1 MDDEK
6 QELINPWLS
15 IWTEPRATIQ
25 QVVDGDTNMMV
36 LILAPLAGI
45 ASALTRNS
53 GLAYSGLENF
63 LGLVVA
69 GGIGGY
75 VIVFLGAY
83 LVRWTGG
90 WLGGTASL
98 SSIRAASVW
107 SSIPAITSAV
117 LLLLLWVVLS
127 QLSGPVAGMEVA
139 AQLMILTL
147 GIWSFVLTCKCLGQ
161 VQGFSAWK
169 GLANMLL
176 SLTVVLVPIL
186 VIWAVVAA
194 LSS

>member
-1 MDDEK
+1 
-6 QELINPWLS
+6 S
-15 IWTEPRATIQ
+15 
-25 QVVDGDTNMMV
+25 
-36 LILAPLAGI
+36 
-45 ASALTRNS
+45 
-53 GLAYSGLENF
+53 
-63 LGLVVA
+63 LV
-69 GGIGGY
+69 
-75 VIVFLGAY
+75 
-83 LVRWTGG
+83 
-90 WLGGTASL
+90 
-98 SSIRAASVW
+98 SIRAAHVF
-107 SSIPAITSAV
+107 SSIPMITSAV

>member
-1 MDDEK
+1 MDNEK
-6 QELINPWLS
+6 QEQLNPWLS
-15 IWTEPRATIQ
+15 IWSEPRATIQ

-53 GLAYSGLENF
+53 GLAYSGLENL

-69 GGIGGY
+69 GCIGGY
-75 VIVFLGAY
+75 LFVFLGAY
-83 LVRWTGG
+83 LLRWTGY

-107 SSIPAITSAV
+107 SSIPAI
-117 LLLLLWVVLS
+117 
-127 QLSGPVAGMEVA
+127 G
-139 AQLMILTL
+139 LMILTL
-147 GIWSFVLTCKCLGQ
+147 GIWSFVLNCNCLGQ

-169 GLANMLL
+169 GLANMML
-176 SLTVVLVPIL
+176 SFTVVLVPIL

>member
-45 ASALTRNS
+45 ASALPRNIE
-53 GLAYSGLENF
+53 LAYSGLDNL
-63 LGLVVA
+63 LGLVLA
-69 GGIGGY
+69 GCIGGY
-75 VIVFLGAY
+75 VFVFLSAY
-83 LVRWTGG
+83 LTRWTGY

-98 SSIRAASVW
+98 VSIRAAHVF
-107 SSIPAITSAV
+107 SSIPMITSAV

-127 QLSGPVAGMEVA
+127 HLNGPIAGMEIGIR
-139 AQLMILTL
+139 LMIATL
-147 GIWSFVLTCKCLGQ
+147 GIWSAVLYCKCLGQ

-169 GLANMLL
+169 GLANMML
-176 SLTVVLVPIL
+176 SLTVVVVPIL
-186 VIWAVVAA
+186 VILVVVAA